1 MEISFKRKSILFC
14 LMMATTLITTAE
26 TEAKHSGNTDVELAK
41 KMSNPVANLTSVP
54 IQYNYQDNLGP
65 NKDGKKSLMKI
76 QPVVPFSI
84 SEDWNLIT
92 RTIIPVVQTQD
103 MYPGAGTETGFG
115 DTNLSLFLSP
125 KEPTSNGIIWAAGP
139 VILIPTESHDLGKD
153 KWGLGPTFA
162 VLKITDLGN
171 KKSLTTGLLTSQIW
185 TVESHTDK
193 TETNQLYV
201 QPFMSYVLPT
211 ATTLTLSSE
220 TTFDWVTNEREIP
233 IIFQVGQMVKIRDQ
247 IVNFQIGE
255 QWYADKYTGGS
266 NWATRF
272 QVTFLFP
279 R

>member
-1 MEISFKRKSILFC
+1 
-14 LMMATTLITTAE
+14 MMATTLITTAE

>member
-1 MEISFKRKSILFC
+1 MKISFKKKGILFC
-14 LMMATTLITTAE
+14 FMMLTTLITAAE
-26 TEAKHSGNTDVELAK
+26 TVPQDSSNDNVELARK
-41 KMSNPVANLTSVP
+41 ISNPVANLTSVP
-54 IQYNYQDNLGP
+54 IQYNYQNNLGP
-65 NKDGKKSLMKI
+65 NEDGKKSLMKI
-76 QPVVPFSI
+76 QPIIPFSI
-84 SEDWNLIT
+84 SDDWNLIT

-115 DTNLSLFLSP
+115 DTNLSLFFSP

-139 VILIPTESHDLGKD
+139 VILLPTESHDLGKD

-162 VLKITDLGN
+162 VLKINDLGN
-171 KKSLTTGLLTSQIW
+171 KKSLTMGLLTSQIW

-193 TETNQLYV
+193 TETNQLFV
-201 QPFMSYVLPT
+201 QPFMSFVLPT

-220 TTFDWVTNEREIP
+220 TTFDWAANEKEVP
-233 IIFQVGQMVKIRDQ
+233 IIFQVGQMARIGGQ
-247 IVNFQIGE
+247 LINFQVGQ